1 MPEVA
6 DRKEKV
12 TIDMTSDELRV
23 LIVDD
28 HQLVAEVLATH
39 LKVLGRITA
48 DVACTLGMAKE
59 MIEATGG
66 YDVVLLDLWMPGAE
80 GLKGLE
86 MMLAANNGKPVAL
99 VSGNLPAATVR
110 EAMRLGAASCIP
122 KTLPAK
128 SLINALRF
136 IATGESFLPISTAEV
151 PAEED
156 RLKRV
161 LSERER
167 SVLEGLRLGHT
178 NKEIGRNLNLSEVTI
193 KMHVRAICGKLDAK
207 NRTQAALIAQAAR
220 VAGSEG
226 EKAD

>member
-1 MPEVA
+1 
-6 DRKEKV
+6 
-12 TIDMTSDELRV
+12 MTSRELRV

-39 LKVLGRITA
+39 LQVLGEISA
-48 DVACTLGMAKE
+48 DVARTLAMAQE
-59 MIEATGG
+59 MIEAQGG

-86 MMLAANNGKPVAL
+86 TMIAANRGKPVAL
-99 VSGNLPAATVR
+99 LSGNLPASTVK

-136 IATGESFLPISTAEV
+136 IATGETFLPISTSEV
-151 PAEED
+151 TGEGE
-156 RLKRV
+156 RLQRV

-167 SVLEGLRLGHT
+167 QVLEGLRLGQT
-178 NKEIGRNLNLSEVTI
+178 NKEIGRSLSLSEVTI
-193 KMHVRAICGKLDAK
+193 KMHVRAICSKLGVK

-220 VAGSEG
+220 GAGSDG
-226 EKAD
+226 EKFS